1 MVSWG
6 EALKYALKISSAG
19 SLLKLAGTI
28 LSIVGVA
35 FLSKLIF
42 SVVLEGLLNLAAEMI
57 QQLGQISGQQIT
69 QFNFMLNY
77 TKDQMIR
84 DGIIGILT
92 YFFGSM
98 FRFMGEKVPEIKY
111 TVELI
116 KKELEKR

>member
-42 SVVLEGLLNLAAEMI
+42 SFVLEGLLNLAAEMI

>member
-28 LSIVGVA
+28 LSIVGIA

-42 SVVLEGLLNLAAEMI
+42 SFVLEGLLNLAAEMI

>member
-116 KKELEKR
+116 KKGLEKR